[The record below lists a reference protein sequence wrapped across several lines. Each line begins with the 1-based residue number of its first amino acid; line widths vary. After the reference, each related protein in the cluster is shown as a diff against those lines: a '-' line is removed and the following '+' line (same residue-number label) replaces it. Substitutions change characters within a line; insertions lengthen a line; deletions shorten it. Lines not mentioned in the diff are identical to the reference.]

1 LAGNVFLNFTS
12 PLPIQLGEESVFLD
26 QINKMEL
33 EGKKIL
39 ITGGSSGIGRAT
51 AIALK
56 NKGAQVIV
64 TGRNQE
70 KLSRTAFEL
79 GLWAKKCDVSQDREI
94 QELKNYVLEKFE
106 GRLDVLINNAG
117 MAGLSAKV
125 EAIDLEVAKET
136 FATNVFGPMA
146 MMRAFGPWMK
156 EQRFGTIVNL
166 GSSSAVKGY
175 AYGAAY
181 VGSKFALRGM
191 TECWREELRP
201 FNIRVCLV
209 NPSEV
214 TTAFGQKDGQERM
227 EIPNK
232 LRSAEVAH
240 AILSLLT
247 MDDRGFIPELNIWAT
262 NPF

>member
-1 LAGNVFLNFTS
+1 M
-12 PLPIQLGEESVFLD
+12 EESVFFD
-26 QINKMEL
+26 QRIKMEL
-33 EGKKIL
+33 KGKKIL

-56 NKGAQVIV
+56 NSGAEVIV
-64 TGRNQE
+64 TGRTQE

-79 GLWAKKCDVSQDREI
+79 GLWAKKCDVSQEKEI
-94 QELKNYVLEKFE
+94 AELKAYVQEKFQ

-117 MAGLSAKV
+117 MAGLFETV
-125 EAIDLEVAKET
+125 EAINLEAARDT

-146 MMRAFGPWMK
+146 MMKAFAPLMK

-175 AYGAAY
+175 EYAAAY

-191 TECWREELRP
+191 TECWRAELRP

-214 TTAFGQKDGQERM
+214 TTAFGQRDGQERM

-247 MDDRGFIPELNIWAT
+247 MDDRGFVPELNIWAT